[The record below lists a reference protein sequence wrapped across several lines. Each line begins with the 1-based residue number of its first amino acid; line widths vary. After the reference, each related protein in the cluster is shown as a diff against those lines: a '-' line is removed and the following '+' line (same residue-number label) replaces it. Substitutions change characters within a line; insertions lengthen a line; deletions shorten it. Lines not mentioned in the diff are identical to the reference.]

1 MTLRHLLADFRI
13 FMAFF
18 LTLIGIGL
26 LIHPDGTPYLG
37 LLLGAVIG
45 GAGLT
50 AVFLVWLSAVAGEK

>member
-18 LTLIGIGL
+18 LALIGIGL
-26 LIHPDGTPYLG
+26 VIHGDGALWRG
-37 LLLGAVIG
+37 ILLGAVIG

-50 AVFLVWLSAVAGEK
+50 ALFLVWLSAVAGEK